1 MRENMSLKKNHFDA
15 LTQLEVQ
22 QREHRPQKVE
32 IPSDIK
38 KELVDLEYLEGE
50 QISPKGMEALEPYRV
65 KRAIFFA
72 AGFGSRMVPITLN
85 TPKPLVRVHGER
97 MIETSLRQ
105 LIKNGIED
113 IIIVRGYLGEEFEV
127 LLHKYPTI
135 RFIDNPQYNSANSI
149 SSAFLARDQIRDAYV
164 LEADLLV
171 KNPELITKYQYC
183 SNYLGVPTSKTDDW
197 CFETDH
203 GRITAIKIGGT
214 DCHHLFG
221 ISYWT
226 AEDGQKLAGHIEE
239 LYHDPEGIQCCWD
252 VAPGRH
258 LEEYQLMVR
267 ECTFDDIAEIDSFD
281 ELKQVDPAYDC

>member
-1 MRENMSLKKNHFDA
+1 M
-15 LTQLEVQ
+15 
-22 QREHRPQKVE
+22 
-32 IPSDIK
+32 
-38 KELVDLEYLEGE
+38 DLGYLEGE
-50 QISPKGMEALEPYRV
+50 QISPRGMEALEPYRV

-239 LYHDPEGIQCCWD
+239 LYHDLEGIQCCWD
-252 VAPGRH
+252 VAPGRR